1 VRNFARLAGPFILGF
16 FLAGIGWGVWSHK
29 QQIRKMAQ
37 AAPLRVLCA
46 ENWLSESTLHA
57 FSRENNVPVQLWTY
71 ARPSEFLRQMAN
83 TDGKVDVICTSSLLL
98 KSLIQSHWILKT
110 DYSTVPNLQQ
120 VSVDFQNLPF
130 DAHREYSVPLFWN
143 LYGFFGKAQAAPA
156 MTWKQ
161 VWSGKKVALWGE
173 ELVLLDVMSR
183 LGVNVEQKL
192 ESEEVKSLED
202 DIRHFTTQAADI
214 FKPDTPDITADALTA
229 KGEWILLPLGR
240 VARWLGED
248 SPYKFWLPEDGAAM
262 EIGLLSIGS
271 RSEQAGLAKKLID
284 MLLSTEHA
292 EDVHRRLGA
301 GVVHVTLNNAA
312 TVAPAQR
319 AEAVRAYPLNRFRFP
334 DVNVEAL
341 PRFQKIYDET
351 LAKESN
357 GKK

>member
-1 VRNFARLAGPFILGF
+1 
-16 FLAGIGWGVWSHK
+16 
-29 QQIRKMAQ
+29 MAQ

-57 FSRENNVPVQLWTY
+57 FSREHNVPVQLWTY

-83 TDGKVDVICTSSLLL
+83 TDGKVDVICTSSLLI

-110 DYSTVPNLQQ
+110 DYSTVRNLQQ
-120 VSVDFQNLPF
+120 ISVDFQNLPF

-143 LYGFFGKAQAAPA
+143 LYGFFGKATVAPQL
-156 MTWKQ
+156 TWKQ
-161 VWSGKKVALWGE
+161 TWTGKKVALWGE
-173 ELVLLDVMSR
+173 ELALLDAMSR
-183 LGVNVEQKL
+183 LGVNVEEKL
-192 ESEEVKSLED
+192 ESEQTKSLED
-202 DIRHFTTQAADI
+202 DIRHFTTQAAEI
-214 FKPDTPDITADALTA
+214 FKPDTPDITAEALTT
-229 KGEWILLPLGR
+229 KGDWMLLPLGR
-240 VARWLGED
+240 VAKFLSD
-248 SPYKFWLPEDGAAM
+248 NSAYKFWLPEDGAAL
-262 EIGLLSIGS
+262 EIGLLAIGS
-271 RSEQAGLAKKLID
+271 RSEQSALAKQLID
-284 MLLSTEHA
+284 QLLSTEHA

-312 TVAPAQR
+312 TVVPSQR
-319 AEAVRAYPLNRFRFP
+319 AEAIRAFPLNRFRFP